1 MMPYQSYQQWQTERP
16 KTASEQ
22 YAADVRLGVFAAG
35 VSRSFRQAASRI
47 RAAAGLRPRLVI
59 RSGQVPGTRQ
69 CICQADL
76 PTNR

>member
-47 RAAAGLRPRLVI
+47 RAAAGLRPRLG
-59 RSGQVPGTRQ
+59 RSVRPSARDAAVHVSG
-69 CICQADL
+69 
-76 PTNR
+76 